1 MPSPSRRTANDVGTL
16 WTLRS
21 VEGRARCALLSW
33 PRDWELRV
41 VINGDTCLTRRC
53 SNAQEAF
60 ALAERWKRKLIAQ
73 GWRQVIPRAVGA
85 GAEHR
90 DS

>member
-73 GWRQVIPRAVGA
+73 AWRQVIPRSVGA

>member
-1 MPSPSRRTANDVGTL
+1 MLEPCA
-16 WTLRS
+16 RS
-21 VEGRARCALLSW
+21 AAVEGNSPPRQLPW

-41 VINGDTCLTRRC
+41 LINGDTCLTRRC
-53 SNAQEAF
+53 LDAQQAF

-73 GWRQVIPRAVGA
+73 GWRQVVPRSHVAGH
-85 GAEHR
+85 GAE

>member
-1 MPSPSRRTANDVGTL
+1 MLTRSRRSANDVGTL
-16 WTLRS
+16 WTLRG
-21 VEGRARCALLSW
+21 VEGAARCALFSW

-41 VINGDTCLTRRC
+41 VINGDTCLTRHC
-53 SNAQEAF
+53 VDAQQAF

-73 GWRQVIPRAVGA
+73 GWRQVVPRSRLA
-85 GAEHR
+85 GHEQR